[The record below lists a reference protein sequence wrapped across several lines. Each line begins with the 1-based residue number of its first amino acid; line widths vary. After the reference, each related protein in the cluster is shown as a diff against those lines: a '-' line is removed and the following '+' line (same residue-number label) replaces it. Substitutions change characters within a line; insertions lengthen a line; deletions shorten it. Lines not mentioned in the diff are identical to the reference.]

1 MVGRDWEGG
10 AGPTAWA
17 ILKGL
22 ASQEACFLSLQNDKI
37 TVGTFTARISLTF
50 LKKSLKSSKLEVR
63 VPCALAMGLIW
74 KAPQGLLALVRFVV
88 WVSHNG
94 REALVSFQGSF
105 DCMWK
110 LGKRANGSFTYN

>member
-22 ASQEACFLSLQNDKI
+22 ARQEACFLSLQNDKT

-50 LKKSLKSSKLEVR
+50 
-63 VPCALAMGLIW
+63 
-74 KAPQGLLALVRFVV
+74 
-88 WVSHNG
+88 
-94 REALVSFQGSF
+94 
-105 DCMWK
+105 
-110 LGKRANGSFTYN
+110 